1 MNLQE
6 KYDELDNIIN
16 TLDVLVDETKDKY
29 FIDLLNEI
37 KYEAQEQLTEVERD
51 LNEKEEKELL
61 RQNKEIEE
69 SRL

>member
-51 LNEKEEKELL
+51 LIEKEEKELL
-61 RQNKEIEE
+61 RQNKEFEE